1 MDLPKTR
8 AFLFPCLPV
17 LEAASEVSASQTPLD
32 WIWNNHAGT
41 TRTFQ
46 QWADLTNSF
55 IFYRGAGESGIVR
68 GMVLTIHDPDIV
80 VRKNF
85 SLRIWTD
92 LGTVTNFG
100 YDAINANPPDFDVPF
115 SALLSEKYSPASP
128 NVTNIISTPYV
139 SGISQ
144 MSSPGW

>member
-32 WIWNNHAGT
+32 WIWNNHVGT

-55 IFYRGAGESGIVR
+55 IFYRGAGECGIVR
-68 GMVLTIHDPDIV
+68 GLVLTIDDADIV
-80 VRKNF
+80 VSKNY
-85 SLRIWTD
+85 SMSIWTER
-92 LGTVTNFG
+92 GT
-100 YDAINANPPDFDVPF
+100 AITVR
-115 SALLSEKYSPASP
+115 Y
-128 NVTNIISTPYV
+128 
-139 SGISQ
+139 
-144 MSSPGW
+144 